1 MRGHIAKK
9 GNRYYVVIHEGPDPA
24 TGKPRYR
31 WHAAGGS
38 RGEAEK
44 LLAEI
49 VKRVHDGDYRSP
61 DKITV
66 SDYLLNRWLPS
77 KRTRVKPSTANSYE
91 RNIRLHIN
99 PNIGAIPLQRL
110 QPEDLDEL
118 YVKLLTEG
126 KRNGAGGGLSAK
138 SVRNIHATLQSAL
151 SDAARKGTVVRNV
164 ADTADPPS
172 ISRSGRSI
180 SVWTGDQLRRFL
192 DAMADHELYPL
203 YLLAATTGMRRG
215 ELAGLPWSNVDLDA
229 ARLTVNQQIV
239 SVQYKLIEGDLKT
252 PTSRRSI
259 DLDPRTVAE
268 LRRHR
273 RRQLEERMAT
283 GQARRRRLRVRQA
296 RRLAHPPRPD
306 QPDLR
311 ARRRQARRPP
321 HPPTRP
327 APHPRHHPA
336 AAERAPQ
343 GRQRTP
349 RPLQRRLHHDRLPT
363 RHARPASPGSLCVR
377 NRSLRQRS
385 RVKQQHTRTAAP
397 LLPGGSSPSDR
408 PFGAIVP
415 QHGQTR
421 AERSQHGEGT
431 STCNSRAP
439 GGEAVGSSLF
449 RQHTDSHRTRYG
461 RGSPS

>member
-1 MRGHIAKK
+1 MRGHIAKQ
-9 GNRYYVVIHEGPDPA
+9 GNPYYVVIHEGPDPA

-31 WHAAGGS
+31 WHAAGAS
-38 RGEAEK
+38 RSEAEK

-49 VKRVHDGDYRSP
+49 VKRVHDGDYRAP

-66 SDYLLNRWLPS
+66 GDYLLHRWLPS

-126 KRNGAGGGLSAK
+126 KRNGGGGGLSAK
-138 SVRNIHATLQSAL
+138 SVRSVHATLQSAL
-151 SDAARKGTVVRNV
+151 SDAARKGTVARNV
-164 ADTADPPS
+164 ADVADPPS

-215 ELAGLPWSNVDLDA
+215 EIAGLPWRNVDLDA
-229 ARLTVNQQIV
+229 ARVTVNQQIV
-239 SVQYKLIEGDLKT
+239 SVQYKLIESDLKT

-283 GQARRRRLRVRQA
+283 GQRGDDGYVFA
-296 RRLAHPPRPD
+296 
-306 QPDLR
+306 
-311 ARRRQARRPP
+311 
-321 HPPTRP
+321 
-327 APHPRHHPA
+327 
-336 AAERAPQ
+336 
-343 GRQRTP
+343 
-349 RPLQRRLHHDRLPT
+349 
-363 RHARPASPGSLCVR
+363 
-377 NRSLRQRS
+377 
-385 RVKQQHTRTAAP
+385 K
-397 LLPGGSSPSDR
+397 PGGSPIHPDLISQTFERAVAKLDLPRIRLHDLRHTHATILLQQNVHPKVVSER
-408 PFGAIVP
+408 LGHSSVAFTMTVYQHVMPGLQAQAASAFETAVFG
-415 QHGQTR
+415 Q
-421 AERSQHGEGT
+421 
-431 STCNSRAP
+431 
-439 GGEAVGSSLF
+439 
-449 RQHTDSHRTRYG
+449 
-461 RGSPS
+461 

>member
-31 WHAAGGS
+31 WHAAGAARS
-38 RGEAEK
+38 EAEK

-49 VKRVHDGDYRSP
+49 VKRMHDGDYRAP

-66 SDYLLNRWLPS
+66 ADYLLHRWLPS
-77 KRTRVKPSTANSYE
+77 KQTRVKPSTANSYE

-99 PNIGAIPLQRL
+99 PDIGAIPLQRL

-126 KRNGAGGGLSAK
+126 KRNGGGGGLSAK
-138 SVRNIHATLQSAL
+138 SVRNVHATLQSAL

-164 ADTADPPS
+164 ADTADPSS

-180 SVWTGDQLRRFL
+180 SVWTSDQLRRFL
-192 DAMADHELYPL
+192 DAMADHELYRL

-283 GQARRRRLRVRQA
+283 GQRGDDGYVFA
-296 RRLAHPPRPD
+296 
-306 QPDLR
+306 
-311 ARRRQARRPP
+311 
-321 HPPTRP
+321 
-327 APHPRHHPA
+327 
-336 AAERAPQ
+336 
-343 GRQRTP
+343 
-349 RPLQRRLHHDRLPT
+349 
-363 RHARPASPGSLCVR
+363 
-377 NRSLRQRS
+377 
-385 RVKQQHTRTAAP
+385 K
-397 LLPGGSSPSDR
+397 PGGSPIHPDLISQTFERAVAKLDIPRIRLHDLRHTHATILLQQNVHPKVVSER
-408 PFGAIVP
+408 LGHSSVAFTMTVYQHVMPGLQAQAASAFETAVFG
-415 QHGQTR
+415 
-421 AERSQHGEGT
+421 
-431 STCNSRAP
+431 
-439 GGEAVGSSLF
+439 
-449 RQHTDSHRTRYG
+449 DG
-461 RGSPS
+461 R

>member
-1 MRGHIAKK
+1 MRGHIAKQ
-9 GNRYYVVIHEGPDPA
+9 GNPYYVVIHEGPDPA

-31 WHAAGGS
+31 WHAAGAS
-38 RGEAEK
+38 RSEAEK

-49 VKRVHDGDYRSP
+49 VKRVHDGDYRAP

-66 SDYLLNRWLPS
+66 GDYLLHRWLPS

-126 KRNGAGGGLSAK
+126 KRNGGGGGLSAK
-138 SVRNIHATLQSAL
+138 SVRSVHATLQSAL
-151 SDAARKGTVVRNV
+151 SDAARKGTVARNV
-164 ADTADPPS
+164 ADVADPPS

-203 YLLAATTGMRRG
+203 YPLAATTGMRRG
-215 ELAGLPWSNVDLDA
+215 EIAGLPWRNVDLDA
-229 ARLTVNQQIV
+229 ARVTVNQQIV
-239 SVQYKLIEGDLKT
+239 SVQYKLIESDLKT

-283 GQARRRRLRVRQA
+283 GQRGDDGYVFA
-296 RRLAHPPRPD
+296 
-306 QPDLR
+306 
-311 ARRRQARRPP
+311 
-321 HPPTRP
+321 
-327 APHPRHHPA
+327 
-336 AAERAPQ
+336 
-343 GRQRTP
+343 
-349 RPLQRRLHHDRLPT
+349 
-363 RHARPASPGSLCVR
+363 
-377 NRSLRQRS
+377 
-385 RVKQQHTRTAAP
+385 K
-397 LLPGGSSPSDR
+397 PGGSPIHPDLISQTFERAVAKLDLPRIRLHDLRHTHATILLQQNVHPKVVSER
-408 PFGAIVP
+408 LGHSSVAFTMTVYQHVMPGLQAQAASAFETAVFG
-415 QHGQTR
+415 Q
-421 AERSQHGEGT
+421 
-431 STCNSRAP
+431 
-439 GGEAVGSSLF
+439 
-449 RQHTDSHRTRYG
+449 
-461 RGSPS
+461 

>member
-24 TGKPRYR
+24 TGKARYR
-31 WHAAGGS
+31 WHAAGAS

-49 VKRVHDGDYRSP
+49 VKRMHDGDYRAP

-66 SDYLLNRWLPS
+66 ADYLLHRWLPS
-77 KRTRVKPSTANSYE
+77 KRTRVTPSTANSHE

-118 YVKLLTEG
+118 YVKLLTDG
-126 KRNGAGGGLSAK
+126 NRNGGGGGLSAK
-138 SVRNIHATLQSAL
+138 SVRNVHATLQSAL

-180 SVWTGDQLRRFL
+180 SVWTGDQLRSFL
-192 DAMADHELYPL
+192 DVMADHELYPL

-252 PTSRRSI
+252 PTSRRNI
-259 DLDPRTVAE
+259 DLDPRTAANSKSA
-268 LRRHR
+268 RPPASAATTATCSRH
-273 RRQLEERMAT
+273 ERPAIPFR
-283 GQARRRRLRVRQA
+283 GGPQSRHPLVGPRGARRRDRGTCPGRPGSGA
-296 RRLAHPPRPD
+296 PRRCGGP
-306 QPDLR
+306 
-311 ARRRQARRPP
+311 RRRGRCRR
-321 HPPTRP
+321 
-327 APHPRHHPA
+327 
-336 AAERAPQ
+336 
-343 GRQRTP
+343 
-349 RPLQRRLHHDRLPT
+349 
-363 RHARPASPGSLCVR
+363 
-377 NRSLRQRS
+377 RSL
-385 RVKQQHTRTAAP
+385 AA
-397 LLPGGSSPSDR
+397 R
-408 PFGAIVP
+408 
-415 QHGQTR
+415 
-421 AERSQHGEGT
+421 
-431 STCNSRAP
+431 
-439 GGEAVGSSLF
+439 
-449 RQHTDSHRTRYG
+449 
-461 RGSPS
+461 

>member
-31 WHAAGGS
+31 WHAAGAS
-38 RGEAEK
+38 RSDAEK

-66 SDYLLNRWLPS
+66 ADYLLHRWLPS

-110 QPEDLDEL
+110 QPEDLDDL

-126 KRNGAGGGLSAK
+126 KRNGARGGLSAK

-164 ADTADPPS
+164 ANTADPPS

-180 SVWTGDQLRRFL
+180 SVWTGDQLRCFF

-283 GQARRRRLRVRQA
+283 GQRGDDGYVFAKPSGSPI
-296 RRLAHPPRPD
+296 H
-306 QPDLR
+306 PDLIS
-311 ARRRQARRPP
+311 Q
-321 HPPTRP
+321 TF
-327 APHPRHHPA
+327 
-336 AAERAPQ
+336 ERAVAKLDI
-343 GRQRTP
+343 P
-349 RPLQRRLHHDRLPT
+349 RIRLHDLRHTHATILLQQNVHPKVVSERLGHSSVAFTMTVYQHVMPGLQ
-363 RHARPASPGSLCVR
+363 AQAASAF
-377 NRSLRQRS
+377 Q
-385 RVKQQHTRTAAP
+385 AAV
-397 LLPGGSSPSDR
+397 
-408 PFGAIVP
+408 F
-415 QHGQTR
+415 
-421 AERSQHGEGT
+421 GEG
-431 STCNSRAP
+431 
-439 GGEAVGSSLF
+439 
-449 RQHTDSHRTRYG
+449 
-461 RGSPS
+461 

>member
-9 GNRYYVVIHEGPDPA
+9 GNRYYVVIHKGPDPA

-31 WHAAGGS
+31 CHEAGAS

-44 LLAEI
+44 LLTEI
-49 VKRVHDGDYRSP
+49 VKRAHDGDYRAP

-66 SDYLLNRWLPS
+66 SDYLLHRWLPS

-118 YVKLLTEG
+118 CVKLLTDG
-126 KRNGAGGGLSAK
+126 KRNGGGGGLSAK
-138 SVRNIHATLQSAL
+138 SVRNVHATLQSAL

-283 GQARRRRLRVRQA
+283 GQRRGDGYVFSKPYGSPI
-296 RRLAHPPRPD
+296 H
-306 QPDLR
+306 PDLISQTFER
-311 ARRRQARRPP
+311 TVAKLDV
-321 HPPTRP
+321 
-327 APHPRHHPA
+327 PRI
-336 AAERAPQ
+336 
-343 GRQRTP
+343 
-349 RPLQRRLHHDRLPT
+349 RLHDLRHTHATILLQQNVHPKVVSERLGHSSVAFTMTVYQHVMPGLQ
-363 RHARPASPGSLCVR
+363 AQAASAF
-377 NRSLRQRS
+377 Q
-385 RVKQQHTRTAAP
+385 AAV
-397 LLPGGSSPSDR
+397 
-408 PFGAIVP
+408 F
-415 QHGQTR
+415 
-421 AERSQHGEGT
+421 GEG
-431 STCNSRAP
+431 
-439 GGEAVGSSLF
+439 
-449 RQHTDSHRTRYG
+449 
-461 RGSPS
+461 